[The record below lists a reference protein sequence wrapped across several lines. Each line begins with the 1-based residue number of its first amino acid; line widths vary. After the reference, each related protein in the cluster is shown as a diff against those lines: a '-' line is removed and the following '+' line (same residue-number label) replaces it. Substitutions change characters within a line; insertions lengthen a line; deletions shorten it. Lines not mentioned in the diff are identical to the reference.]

1 MKWPWN
7 AYQTKGDQNRLALAH
22 LPHVRWGAVDGQS
35 LMRDGYIGNAVVY
48 RCIRLIAEAA
58 ASIPMRANLPGV
70 DAMLNTPSPDVSG
83 RALREHLFADLQIT
97 GNAWLEAITLPSDD
111 MPKGLFAWPA
121 LAART
126 VIDGNGRLAGHALRL
141 KRGERLVRTDTH
153 GWCSVLHLKL
163 YNPADTK
170 RGLSPMVAARRAL
183 DLHNQAAAWA
193 KSLIDNAA
201 RPSGALVY
209 GKTGAH
215 LSEDQFE
222 RLKSELMRD
231 YAGPGN
237 AGRPLLLEG
246 GLDWK
251 PMSLT
256 PVEMDFR
263 ETRHAA
269 AREIASVFGVP
280 PMLLGIPGDNTY
292 ANYREANA
300 AFWRMSVLPLV
311 NKAADALRVW
321 LTEPFGDLD
330 ITPDLENIPAFS
342 AERDALW
349 SRIGAADFLTDA
361 EKRGLLGLDA

>member
-7 AYQTKGDQNRLALAH
+7 RYQTKSDQQHLALAH
-22 LPHVRWGAVDGQS
+22 LPHVRWGAIDGPS

-58 ASIPMRANLPGV
+58 ASIPIRASLPAV

-83 RALREHLFADLQIT
+83 RALREQLFADLQIT
-97 GNAWLEAITLPSDD
+97 GGAWLEAITLPAEVR
-111 MPKGLFAWPA
+111 PKGLLAWPA
-121 LAART
+121 IAARSVT
-126 VIDGNGRLAGHALRL
+126 DGNGRLVGHALRL
-141 KRGERLVRTDTH
+141 RKGERLVRTDSQD
-153 GWCSVLHLKL
+153 WCPVLHLKL

-170 RGLSPMVAARRAL
+170 LGLSPMVAARRAL
-183 DLHNQAAAWA
+183 DLHNQAATWA

-215 LSEDQFE
+215 MSDDQFE
-222 RLKSELMRD
+222 RLKHELRRD
-231 YAGPGN
+231 HAGPGN

-246 GLDWK
+246 GLEWK

-269 AREIASVFGVP
+269 AREIAGVFGVP
-280 PMLLGIPGDNTY
+280 PMLLGIPGDSTY

-321 LTEPFGDLD
+321 LAGPYGDLD
-330 ITPDLENIPAFS
+330 VTPDLENIPAFS

-349 SRIGAADFLTDA
+349 SRVSAADFLTDS
-361 EKRGLLGLDA
+361 EKRAMLGLGE